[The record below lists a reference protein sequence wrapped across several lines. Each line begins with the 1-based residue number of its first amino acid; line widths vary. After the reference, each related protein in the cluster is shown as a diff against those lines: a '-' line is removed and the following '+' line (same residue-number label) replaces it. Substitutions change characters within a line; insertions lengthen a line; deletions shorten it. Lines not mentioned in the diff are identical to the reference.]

1 METKPTSHIMKGLI
15 ISLVMIIFGLV
26 LYFTGQ
32 SQNKAL
38 SWLQFV
44 ILVAGIA
51 YSCIL
56 YAKQMDG
63 NVTFGQDFAH
73 GFKTT
78 AVIIVIFAVWTFISM
93 KFIFPDMVDKA
104 IETARAEYEKQ
115 GKLSDEQI
123 SQALEIIRK
132 FAAIG
137 AVAGIIF
144 MFGIIGAIASV
155 IGADVAKKNPQPQN
169 PFGQ

>member
-1 METKPTSHIMKGLI
+1 
-15 ISLVMIIFGLV
+15 MIIFSLV
-26 LYFTGQ
+26 IYFTGQ
-32 SQNKAL
+32 TQNKAL
-38 SWLQFV
+38 GWVQFV

-56 YAKQMDG
+56 YAKQLNG

-78 AVIIVIFAVWTFISM
+78 AVIIVIMAVWTFVEM
-93 KFIFPDMVDKA
+93 KIIFPDMVDKA
-104 IETARAEYEKQ
+104 IETARSELEKQ

-123 SQALEIIRK
+123 GQSLEMIKK

-155 IGADVAKKNPQPQN
+155 IGAAVAKKNPEPQN